1 MYFLKFPILRFMLDD
16 ELKHYE
22 SFDYQIDDENPILLA
37 RFIDCVRWGSIYPIA
52 YNFEHEEFLGIFIPQ
67 WWDKLRWWKTE
78 KIIFDERGL
87 SDNLMVKDTSF
98 KPCKLSEL
106 KVGL

>member
-37 RFIDCVRWGSIYPIA
+37 RFIDCVR
-52 YNFEHEEFLGIFIPQ
+52 
-67 WWDKLRWWKTE
+67 
-78 KIIFDERGL
+78 
-87 SDNLMVKDTSF
+87 
-98 KPCKLSEL
+98 
-106 KVGL
+106 